1 LNLLVH
7 AAVFSTANPDDGRVD
22 LKSRQKRSYT
32 EYGPKKSDIALL
44 KLTKKADYG
53 LIALKYLAEHPERP
67 ALSAKDVADAYG
79 IPAQLLA
86 KILQRLTKTGLLRS
100 HAGMNGGYALAR
112 DARQISAYEVI
123 LAIDGPFFITSC
135 TKGKKGCELDA
146 ELHHQGAAG
155 ASERH
160 HRRRAEEHQHS
171 RSGGARATGGTRPE
185 RTSQRRGQVGFSHAV
200 TEVFPSA
207 RN

>member
-1 LNLLVH
+1 MKRKSVESSIFLL
-7 AAVFSTANPDDGRVD
+7 FFLTWGGNEPEED

-135 TKGKKGCELDA
+135 TKGKKGCELTPSCTIKEPLARVNDTIAGVLKSISIQDLA
-146 ELHHQGAAG
+146 EHEQPAG
-155 ASERH
+155 LD
-160 HRRRAEEHQHS
+160 
-171 RSGGARATGGTRPE
+171 
-185 RTSQRRGQVGFSHAV
+185 RRGQAK
-200 TEVFPSA
+200 EEA
-207 RN
+207 RLVSLTL

>member
-1 LNLLVH
+1 M
-7 AAVFSTANPDDGRVD
+7 
-22 LKSRQKRSYT
+22 
-32 EYGPKKSDIALL
+32 L

-53 LIALKYLAEHPERP
+53 LIALKYLAEHPEKS

-86 KILQRLTKTGLLRS
+86 KILQQLTRSGLLRS

-135 TKGKKGCELDA
+135 SRGKTGCDLTLNCTVKEPLARLNETIAGVLKSISIHDLA
-146 ELHHQGAAG
+146 E
-155 ASERH
+155 SEH
-160 HRRRAEEHQHS
+160 PSGNRR
-171 RSGGARATGGTRPE
+171 GARE
-185 RTSQRRGQVGFSHAV
+185 LV
-200 TEVFPSA
+200 ELKL
-207 RN
+207 

>member
-1 LNLLVH
+1 M
-7 AAVFSTANPDDGRVD
+7 
-22 LKSRQKRSYT
+22 
-32 EYGPKKSDIALL
+32 L

-53 LIALKYLAEHPERP
+53 LIALKYLAEHPEKS

-86 KILQRLTKTGLLRS
+86 KILQQLTRSGLLRS

-135 TKGKKGCELDA
+135 SRGKTGCELTSNCTVKEPLARVNETIAGVLKSISIHDLA
-146 ELHHQGAAG
+146 EL
-155 ASERH
+155 EPP
-160 HRRRAEEHQHS
+160 
-171 RSGGARATGGTRPE
+171 SGNGRGARE
-185 RTSQRRGQVGFSHAV
+185 LVDLKL
-200 TEVFPSA
+200 
-207 RN
+207 